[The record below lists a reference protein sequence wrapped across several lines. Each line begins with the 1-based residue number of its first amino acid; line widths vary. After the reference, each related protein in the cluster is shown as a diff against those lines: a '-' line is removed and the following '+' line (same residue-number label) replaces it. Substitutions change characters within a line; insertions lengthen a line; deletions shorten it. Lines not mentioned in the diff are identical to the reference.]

1 MAGDRNPPATF
12 ESTEDNKNINI
23 DTPVLICHKHTMKIM
38 VFVKD

>member
-23 DTPVLICHKHTMKIM
+23 DTPVLTQISHA
-38 VFVKD
+38 